1 MCVCVCRCQ
10 SVLLHWSSLARLSRL
25 PTVFARL
32 AKFLVERKASSV
44 VAHVFWR
51 FTRWSVTN
59 VCSQV
64 GFSLEASRCG
74 FHCAR
79 PDKSFS
85 CRVERFEFP
94 VFVDFRVGRYV
105 IRCVLLSVLSPVLVC
120 LLRTCPGNQQKCW
133 KSNDQRNLLH
143 GDSSVRAR
151 RSVSPSWLGVVTRWS
166 PQFLV

>member
-1 MCVCVCRCQ
+1 MCVCVSLSEC
-10 SVLLHWSSLARLSRL
+10 SLALDFFGQ
-25 PTVFARL
+25 VVMIANIFARL

-94 VFVDFRVGRYV
+94 VFVEFRFGRYV
-105 IRCVLLSVLSPVLVC
+105 IRCVLLSVLSPVWSVC
-120 LLRTCPGNQQKCW
+120 CERVQAMSKNVGRRFQ
-133 KSNDQRNLLH
+133 
-143 GDSSVRAR
+143 R
-151 RSVSPSWLGVVTRWS
+151 RSATMCITKFAWRGRDVVARFFGV
-166 PQFLV
+166 